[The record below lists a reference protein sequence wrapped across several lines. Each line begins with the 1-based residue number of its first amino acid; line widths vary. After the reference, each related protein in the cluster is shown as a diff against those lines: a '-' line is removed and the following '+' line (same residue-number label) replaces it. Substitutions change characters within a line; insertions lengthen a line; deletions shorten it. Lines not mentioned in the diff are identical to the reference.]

1 MGTGSSE
8 RSVTTDVLVVGGGMA
23 GFFAAIKARER
34 GSDVTLVDK
43 SYVGKAGS
51 THFSEGDV
59 VFFRPERGYKVEDWL
74 KRIGASCEYIN
85 NPAWN
90 EICLNESEDRYN
102 DLVSW
107 GVPFHQKNGEL
118 YIFSGT
124 GRGPRTVYE
133 DVSMVNRKYA
143 PTLRKKALDVG
154 VRILDNVMMCELLK
168 QDGVVAGAVGFH
180 IRSGQTYVINA
191 GAVVMATGSINLK
204 SGSYPV
210 YFWSGDGESMAYR
223 AGAEVAGAEFGFMNR
238 APRGE
243 AKQAEQNDN
252 SKNEGIPGQISDASY
267 RFPFAIGG
275 NWTGWYNQPKINAE
289 GGPIVF
295 PPWDAHCGR
304 APLYHNFDEY
314 NAAQWQW
321 MQDFLI
327 RIGTHQ
333 GDKIGLDPMQ
343 GGKIKWPASRMM
355 SYSIH
360 GGGAGIWPADINCA
374 SAVPGLYAAGNTCA
388 TMSSGAGYAGMG
400 WASNHAAVTGARA
413 GGGAAEF
420 AMKSGV
426 KTLDQKEIAR
436 ARQIVCAPMERS
448 GGFSPTWVTQVL
460 HGFTVPYFFLNVKH
474 EERLKPALALVE
486 FVGNHLV
493 PLLKANNPHEW
504 RLAHE
509 TRNIT
514 LIAEMKLRASLFR
527 KESRGTHFREDYPRR
542 DDPAWLAWVKLK
554 DEQGVMTPRKEP
566 IPEKWWPDLS
576 VPYEERY
583 TCGFPG
589 E

>member
-1 MGTGSSE
+1 MGIGSNE
-8 RSVTTDVLVVGGGMA
+8 RFITTDVLVIGAGMA

-34 GSDVTLVDK
+34 GSNVIIVDK
-43 SYVGKAGS
+43 SYAGKAGS

-59 VFFRPERGYKVEDWL
+59 VFFRPERGHKLEDWL
-74 KRIGASCEYIN
+74 KIIGSNCEYLN
-85 NPAWN
+85 NQEWN
-90 EICLNESEDRYN
+90 EICLKESKDRYD

-118 YIFSGT
+118 YVFSGI
-124 GRGPRTVYE
+124 GRAPRTVYE

-143 PTLRKKALDVG
+143 PVLRRKALDVG

-168 QDGVVAGAVGFH
+168 QDGGVVGAVGFH
-180 IRSGQTYVINA
+180 IRSGQTCVIGA

-210 YFWSGDGESMAYR
+210 YYWSGDGESMAYR
-223 AGAEVAGAEFGFMNR
+223 AGAEVAGAEFSYLNR

-243 AKQAEQNDN
+243 AKQAEQKDAL
-252 SKNEGIPGQISDASY
+252 KHVGISGEIHDASY

-275 NWTGWYNQPKINAE
+275 NWTGWYGHPRVNAE
-289 GGPIVF
+289 GRFVAF
-295 PPWDAHCGR
+295 PPWEAHCGR
-304 APLYHNFDEY
+304 APLYHDFDEY
-314 NAAQWQW
+314 NEAQWQW
-321 MQDFLI
+321 MRDFLI

-343 GGKIKWPASRMM
+343 AGKIKWPASRIM

-360 GGGAGIWPADINCA
+360 GGGAGIWPVDKGCA

-388 TMSSGAGYAGMG
+388 TMGSGAGYAGMG

-413 GGGAAEF
+413 GIVAAEF
-420 AMKSGV
+420 AMKQRI
-426 KTLDQKEIAR
+426 KTLDQGEITR
-436 ARQIVCAPMERS
+436 AKQIVCAPMERS
-448 GGFSPTWVTQVL
+448 GGFSPAWVTQVL
-460 HGFTVPYFFLNVKH
+460 HGFTVPYFFLGVKH
-474 EERLKPALALVE
+474 EERLRPALALVE
-486 FVGNHLV
+486 FVGKHLV
-493 PLLKANNPHEW
+493 PLLKANDPHEW

-509 TRNIT
+509 TKNIT

-527 KESRGTHFREDYPRR
+527 TESRGSHFREDYPRR
-542 DDPAWLAWVKLK
+542 DDPTWLAWVKLR
-554 DEQGVMTPRKEP
+554 DEGGVMTPRKEP

-576 VPYEERY
+576 IPYEERY
-583 TCGFPG
+583 PRGFPG